1 MKGSHNCWIHV
12 RGMSAFLYL
21 GANPHEQKV
30 GQNIKL
36 DLSIS
41 IPYTNTNDDLCKT
54 LDYGIL
60 VKDIHLYL
68 ESLGPVNLLEFLAE
82 QILDNIGIK
91 YPGVAEA
98 KIIITK
104 GYVPLTH
111 FTGSV
116 SIEARRDYSS
126 DLPR

>member
-1 MKGSHNCWIHV
+1 MKGSQNCWIHV

-41 IPYTNTNDDLCKT
+41 IPYTNTNDDLSKT

-60 VKDIHLYL
+60 VKEIQLYL
-68 ESLGPVNLLEFLAE
+68 ESLGPINLLEFLAE
-82 QILDNIGIK
+82 QILDNIGFK

-98 KIIITK
+98 KIVITK

-116 SIEARRDYSS
+116 SIEARRNFISMQ
-126 DLPR
+126 